1 MKIRCS
7 FFIGILFI
15 SVGLL
20 CGCISKTTVDFA
32 DSGDELST
40 NNENTASIS
49 ESVLESS
56 DQMLPSRNV
65 SSASSSIRPGSV
77 QDTKLRFVSVT
88 ENIEIAVGEQRTI
101 SAYIMPPN
109 VRHRTHVKITVDVSG
124 IIEYDSSEY
133 KGAIMEIKGIS
144 VGECTVT
151 FKGPRE
157 DMIAKSKIIVKN
169 SKNNSSPK
177 ISVPQK
183 PSQAK

>member
-1 MKIRCS
+1 MKKAINVIICLS
-7 FFIGILFI
+7 IVLSITSCDGNSGKPNSKSTTSQTSETL
-15 SVGLL
+15 SVTSKSSTVQ
-20 CGCISKTTVDFA
+20 SKTESEAVISTDKN
-32 DSGDELST
+32 SNLS
-40 NNENTASIS
+40 A
-49 ESVLESS
+49 
-56 DQMLPSRNV
+56 
-65 SSASSSIRPGSV
+65 
-77 QDTKLRFVSVT
+77 QDTKLRFVNVT

-133 KGAIMEIKGIS
+133 KGDIMEIKGIS

-169 SKNNSSPK
+169 
-177 ISVPQK
+177 
-183 PSQAK
+183 